1 MKILVAAITLMISV
15 SSFAQ
20 VTADELIDNYFEQ
33 MGGKEAFRNL
43 KGQKMMAEV
52 DAQGM
57 TIPLEIYM
65 MADGKTITKFEVM
78 GMSMSQD
85 AFDGT
90 DAWSVNFMT
99 QKAEKSE
106 AEESENKKRS
116 IGEYPSPLLDYS
128 DKGYSVEL
136 MEDAVVDGVD
146 CYKLKV
152 TKTPLLVEGEEVEN
166 VEYYYFDKETYVPLQ
181 TESEMH
187 TGPEKGGMA
196 ITLYSDYQEVDGMY
210 FAFSMT
216 FKTSDSD
223 GQLIEL
229 ESIELNPE
237 VADDFFAFPVEVEET
252 EE

>member
-1 MKILVAAITLMISV
+1 MKILVAAIALMISV

-20 VTADELIDNYFEQ
+20 MSADEIIDNYFENI
-33 MGGKEAFRNL
+33 GGKEAFRDL
-43 KGQKMMAEV
+43 KGQKMTAEV

-57 TIPLEIYM
+57 SIPLEIYV
-65 MADGKTITKFEVM
+65 MADGKQITKIEVM

-90 DAWSVNFMT
+90 DAWSTNFMT

-106 AEESENKKRS
+106 AEDSENKLRA
-116 IGEYPSPLLDYS
+116 IGEYPSPFLDYA
-128 DKGYSVEL
+128 DKGYTVEL
-136 MEDAVVDGVD
+136 LEDDVVDGVD

-152 TKTPLLVEGEEVEN
+152 TKKPMVVEGEEVEN
-166 VEYYYFDKETYVPLQ
+166 VEYYYFDQETFVPLK
-181 TESEMH
+181 SEAEMQS
-187 TGPEKGGMA
+187 GPEKGNLM

-216 FKTSDSD
+216 FKTEDSE

-229 ESIELNPE
+229 DSIELNPE
-237 VADDFFAFPVEVEET
+237 VSEDFFAFPT